1 MKRFG
6 SAARS
11 ISKEDYMH
19 RKFLASLFA
28 LAVFAL
34 PNLAQSSNLNGT
46 WKLNT
51 SKSTFGQFP
60 PPTSETDTLTVTGNE
75 FKQEYTSVTA
85 RGEQKGL
92 RSCTVDG
99 KEVNLTPDDT
109 RVQLGAIKL
118 SKMQCSWEGNAVV
131 FLETA
136 SLNGSML
143 TDKLTFSPY
152 DDGKTMTMD
161 SHITA
166 AQPFPDRKFVYDKAD
181 PSSAADANPAPVAA
195 TPGAAA
201 MIHTGSSQPNFSGTW
216 KLNLTKSNFGQI
228 PPPASQTDTIED
240 NEPSVRIAEDQKGGM
255 MGDLNLTTTIS
266 TDGKETTSTGMGGA
280 PVTSTARWD
289 GVALVVDS
297 KTSFQGSDVK
307 IKDTYTL
314 SGDGTTLTEVTHVE
328 SGMGNFDSTSVYDKQ

>member
-1 MKRFG
+1 
-6 SAARS
+6 
-11 ISKEDYMH
+11 MH
-19 RKFLASLFA
+19 RKFLAGLFA
-28 LAVFAL
+28 VAVFAL
-34 PNLAQSSNLNGT
+34 PSLAQSSNLNGT

-60 PPTSETDTLTVTGNE
+60 PPTSETDTLTVTGND

-118 SKMQCSWEGNAVV
+118 SKMQCSWEGKAVV

-136 SLNGSML
+136 SLNGSAL
-143 TDKLTFSPY
+143 TDKLTFSPS
-152 DDGKTMTMD
+152 DDGTTMTMD

-181 PSSAADANPAPVAA
+181 ASSAADANPAPVAA

-201 MIHTGSSQPNFSGTW
+201 MIHTGSSQPNFAGTW

-228 PPPASQTDTIED
+228 PPPTSQTDTIED
-240 NEPSVRIAEDQKGGM
+240 NEPSVKIAEDQRGGM
-255 MGDLNLTTTIS
+255 MGDMNLTTTIS
-266 TDGKETTSTGMGGA
+266 TDGKETTSSGMGGA
-280 PVTSTARWD
+280 PVTSIAHWD

-297 KTSFQGSDVK
+297 KTSFQGSDIK
-307 IKDTYTL
+307 IKATYTL
-314 SGDGTTLTEVTHVE
+314 SGDGKTLTEVTHVE